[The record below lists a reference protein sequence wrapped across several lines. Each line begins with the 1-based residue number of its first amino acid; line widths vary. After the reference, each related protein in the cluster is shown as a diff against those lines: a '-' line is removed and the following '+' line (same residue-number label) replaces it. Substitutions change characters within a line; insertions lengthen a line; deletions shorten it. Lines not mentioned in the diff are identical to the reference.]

1 MFIIGGGPVV
11 HAGGLLGAGW
21 LAVEDGVIVATGEG
35 DPDQP
40 CSFDLAGRTLAPGF
54 VDQHCHGGGGN
65 SFITTDVDEARRAV
79 TFHRQHGT
87 TSLIASLVSGSA
99 ADLTAQIR
107 TLIPLVDE
115 GVIFG
120 IHLEGPWIASARCGA
135 HDIAQLRSP
144 TESEVSELLAVGDGR
159 IKMVTLAPELPGAI
173 EAIALV
179 LQAGAIAAIGHTDAS
194 HRQTELAI
202 EAGASV
208 ATHLNNAM
216 PKMEDN
222 QGGPTGALLESADVT
237 IEMIADGVHVP
248 VPLLSSVFDRC
259 GRSRV
264 ALITDAMPAAGA
276 ADGEYMLGNV
286 PVIVVDGVARM
297 ASSGALAGST
307 LTLDRALHVV
317 TSSCGVGLADAMTM
331 LATTPARKMGL
342 EDRGAIEVGK
352 RADLIVLGSGLEVE
366 AVMER
371 GEWVV
376 GAITAAE

>member
-1 MFIIGGGPVV
+1 MLIIGGGPVV

-21 LAVEDGVIVATGEG
+21 LAVEDGVIVETGVG

-40 CSFDLAGRTLAPGF
+40 CTFDLAGRTLAPGF

-65 SFITTDVDEARRAV
+65 SFITTDVDEARQAV

-99 ADLTAQIR
+99 ADLTAQIK

-135 HDIAQLRSP
+135 HDIAQLRAP

-173 EAIALV
+173 EAIALI
-179 LQAGAIAAIGHTDAS
+179 LQAGAIAAIGHTEAS

-208 ATHLNNAM
+208 ASHLFNAM
-216 PKMEDN
+216 PKDEN
-222 QGGPTGALLESADVT
+222 QEGPLRALIESADVT
-237 IEMIADGVHVP
+237 VEMIADGIHVP

-259 GRSRV
+259 GHSRV
-264 ALITDAMPAAGA
+264 ALITDAKAAAGA
-276 ADGEYMLGNV
+276 GDGEYMLGNV

-376 GAITAAE
+376 GAMTAAE